1 MSDKNIARVERW
13 IWVLLYGGLLTLVFG
28 LVVEDRDFAL
38 GWSMVTGGSAVAAAG
53 IFLIYLRSR
62 MKSKSE

>member
-13 IWVLLYGGLLTLVFG
+13 IWVLLYVGLLTLVFG

-38 GWSMVTGGSAVAAAG
+38 GWSLVTGGGAAAAAG
-53 IFLIYLRSR
+53 LFLIYVRSR
-62 MKSKSE
+62 MNAKS

>member
-13 IWVLLYGGLLTLVFG
+13 IWILLYGGLLTLVFG

-38 GWSMVTGGSAVAAAG
+38 GWSMVTGGGAAAAAG
-53 IFLIYLRSR
+53 LFLIYLRSR
-62 MKSKSE
+62 MKSEP

>member
-13 IWVLLYGGLLTLVFG
+13 IWILLYGGLLTLVFG

-38 GWSMVTGGSAVAAAG
+38 GWLMVTGGGAAAAAG
-53 IFLIYLRSR
+53 LFLIYLRSR
-62 MKSKSE
+62 MKSEP

>member
-13 IWVLLYGGLLTLVFG
+13 IWILLYGGLLTLVFG

-38 GWSMVTGGSAVAAAG
+38 GWSMVTGGGAAAAAG
-53 IFLIYLRSR
+53 LFLIYLRSR
-62 MKSKSE
+62 MKSET

>member
-38 GWSMVTGGSAVAAAG
+38 GWSMVTGGGGAAAAG

-62 MKSKSE
+62 MKSKPD